1 MSPRPFQKLK
11 NPIVGKYFKMIK
23 NKTNTLEAE
32 SKVRL
37 HKVPLD
43 FPCDQRFV
51 SDDHN
56 CVK

>member
-1 MSPRPFQKLK
+1 MNPRPFQKLK
-11 NPIVGKYFKMIK
+11 KPIVDKYFKMIK

-43 FPCDQRFV
+43 FPCDQRFERY
-51 SDDHN
+51 D
-56 CVK
+56 